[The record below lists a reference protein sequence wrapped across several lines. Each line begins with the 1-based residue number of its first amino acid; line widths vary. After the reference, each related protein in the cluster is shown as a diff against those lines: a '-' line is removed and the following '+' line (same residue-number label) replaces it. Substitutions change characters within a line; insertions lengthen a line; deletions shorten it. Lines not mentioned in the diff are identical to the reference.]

1 MTLSYHA
8 QYERAD
14 RLARL
19 EEVLG
24 FTNVVLEVKDYS
36 DRKRYCVTSSG
47 IVIVKAMEED
57 FVITAYM
64 ITVDHLYHLCM
75 KAGKKQMPPKL
86 YKRVCKNMERHRDL
100 YYI

>member
-1 MTLSYHA
+1 MITMTLSYHA

-24 FTNVVLEVKDYS
+24 FTNVVLEVKDYGAY
-36 DRKRYCVTSSG
+36 KRYCVTSSG

-57 FVITAYM
+57 
-64 ITVDHLYHLCM
+64 
-75 KAGKKQMPPKL
+75 
-86 YKRVCKNMERHRDL
+86 
-100 YYI
+100 

>member
-24 FTNVVLEVKDYS
+24 FTKIVVEVPNSNFK
-36 DRKRYCVTSSG
+36 
-47 IVIVKAMEED
+47 IVDVEDNGTKTAKKATWN
-57 FVITAYM
+57 F
-64 ITVDHLYHLCM
+64 
-75 KAGKKQMPPKL
+75 K
-86 YKRVCKNMERHRDL
+86 
-100 YYI
+100 